1 MYRVSSYILHFAR
14 ALLAGSLVATLWVN
28 FDPASYYDVM
38 ERGLF
43 PLPLPGWIVADHVR
57 VTLITL
63 TSDLLMALFF
73 FLLGKEL
80 WEANMLER
88 GALHGRRAALPF
100 MATMGAVTGA
110 ILVWLVTSALIETAE
125 EAVFGAGWAVP
136 IGCDVVIGYAI
147 GRRLFG
153 PGHPALHMLLLITSG
168 AELAGLLA
176 LALMRPDEALRLLW
190 LLLPVVAVGAVW
202 LLYGRHARAERE
214 TERQRALL
222 LWPYILAGV
231 CSWIGVTAAG
241 LPGALGLLPVIPVIP
256 HARRAFGL
264 FAEAEEF
271 LHDPLNRFAHLLMRP
286 LVAVL
291 FLFGLTRGGIDLGA
305 FAPTTLVTLAAFW
318 IGKPLGL
325 VAGTLLA
332 LRLFRLPLPQGLG
345 LPDMAWIGAIAGIGF
360 TVPVLSLDTAIPGG
374 AMAEAARLGLAL
386 TLLAGPALIVLSR
399 ARRSG

>member
-1 MYRVSSYILHFAR
+1 MYRVSSFILHFAR

-28 FDPASYYDVM
+28 LDPASYYDVM
-38 ERGLF
+38 EHGLF
-43 PLPLPGWIVADHVR
+43 PLPFPGWIVADHVR
-57 VTLITL
+57 ATLITL
-63 TSDLLMALFF
+63 TSDLLMAFFF

-88 GALHGRRAALPF
+88 GALHGRRGALPF
-100 MATMGAVTGA
+100 MATMGAVGGA
-110 ILVWLVTSALIETAE
+110 VLVWLLVSALIETAE
-125 EAVFGAGWAVP
+125 EASFGSGWAVP
-136 IGCDVVIGYAI
+136 VGCDVVIGYAI

-153 PGHPALHMLLLITSG
+153 PQHPALHMLLLITIG

-190 LLLPVVAVGAVW
+190 LLLPLAAAAGVW
-202 LLYGRHARAERE
+202 LLYGRHARSERE
-214 TERQRALL
+214 TERQRALH
-222 LWPYILAGV
+222 LWPYVVAGAL
-231 CSWIGVTAAG
+231 SWTGVAAAG
-241 LPGALGLLPVIPVIP
+241 LPGALGLLPVIPAIP

-286 LVAVL
+286 LVGVL

-325 VAGTLLA
+325 MAGTLIA
-332 LRLFRLPLPQGLG
+332 LRLFGLPLPQGLT
-345 LPDMAWIGAIAGIGF
+345 LADMARIGAIAGIGF

-386 TLLAGPALIVLSR
+386 TLLAGPLLLLLSR
-399 ARRSG
+399 ARPSR